1 MITMAWYIIKSL
13 EIVHFWLN
21 ISSADVTICPYPSY
35 PPAIICPSSIS
46 YHSHCKWKPFH
57 FIFETLRS
65 RYSNFLPLQRSLSPS
80 DEKCKIFHSSSKMT
94 QFLPERGEISKS
106 PQNPRVLQKVCI
118 LSFIQEIFWGGVT
131 ELSCFSLIAFRCILL
146 HNRPRCSAT
155 SQLHAICNM
164 FLWFLLGQYDV
175 DFFSQYNY
183 ISFVSKSI
191 LIFIKLQWIQS
202 SQNYSFAMIFKT
214 HDFHNIFLVSILVS
228 TVASGCITSLWSDLL
243 Y

>member
-1 MITMAWYIIKSL
+1 MSPFAQPLIPNRHDRPFLHFLSL
-13 EIVHFWLN
+13 PLQ
-21 ISSADVTICPYPSY
+21 
-35 PPAIICPSSIS
+35 
-46 YHSHCKWKPFH
+46 KWKPFH

-131 ELSCFSLIAFRCILL
+131 ELGRFSLSAFRCILL
-146 HNRPRCSAT
+146 HNRPRCSAA
-155 SQLHAICNM
+155 SQQLHTICNIFFM
-164 FLWFLLGQYDV
+164 VSTWTISCRLFHPMQLLWVLCQ
-175 DFFSQYNY
+175 SQ
-183 ISFVSKSI
+183 F
-191 LIFIKLQWIQS
+191 KLQWIQS

>member
-1 MITMAWYIIKSL
+1 MSPYSHPLIPTRHNRPFLHFLSL
-13 EIVHFWLN
+13 PLQ
-21 ISSADVTICPYPSY
+21 
-35 PPAIICPSSIS
+35 
-46 YHSHCKWKPFH
+46 KWKPFH

-131 ELSCFSLIAFRCILL
+131 ELGRFSLSAFRCILL

-228 TVASGCITSLWSDLL
+228 TVASGCINTSLWSDLL

>member
-1 MITMAWYIIKSL
+1 MSPFALPLIPTRHNRPFLHFLSL
-13 EIVHFWLN
+13 PLQ
-21 ISSADVTICPYPSY
+21 
-35 PPAIICPSSIS
+35 
-46 YHSHCKWKPFH
+46 KWKPFH

-65 RYSNFLPLQRSLSPS
+65 RYSTFLSLQRSLSPS

-94 QFLPERGEISKS
+94 QFLPERGKISKS

-131 ELSCFSLIAFRCILL
+131 ELSCFTLSAFRCILI

-155 SQLHAICNM
+155 SQQLDTICNI

-175 DFFSQYNY
+175 DFFIQCNCYEFRVKVNSQ
-183 ISFVSKSI
+183 
-191 LIFIKLQWIQS
+191 IK
-202 SQNYSFAMIFKT
+202 T
-214 HDFHNIFLVSILVS
+214 DDFHNIFGVSILVS
-228 TVASGCITSLWSDLL
+228 TAASGCINTSLWSDLL

>member
-1 MITMAWYIIKSL
+1 
-13 EIVHFWLN
+13 
-21 ISSADVTICPYPSY
+21 
-35 PPAIICPSSIS
+35 
-46 YHSHCKWKPFH
+46 
-57 FIFETLRS
+57 
-65 RYSNFLPLQRSLSPS
+65 
-80 DEKCKIFHSSSKMT
+80 MT

-131 ELSCFSLIAFRCILL
+131 ELGRFSLSAFRCILL

>member
-1 MITMAWYIIKSL
+1 MSPFAQPLLPTRHNRPFLQFLSL
-13 EIVHFWLN
+13 PLQ
-21 ISSADVTICPYPSY
+21 
-35 PPAIICPSSIS
+35 
-46 YHSHCKWKPFH
+46 KWKPFH

-131 ELSCFSLIAFRCILL
+131 ELSCFSLSAFRCILL

-228 TVASGCITSLWSDLL
+228 TVASDCINTSLWSDLL

>member
-1 MITMAWYIIKSL
+1 MSPYSHPLIPTRHNRPFLHFLSL
-13 EIVHFWLN
+13 PLQ
-21 ISSADVTICPYPSY
+21 
-35 PPAIICPSSIS
+35 
-46 YHSHCKWKPFH
+46 KWKPFH

-131 ELSCFSLIAFRCILL
+131 ELGRFSLSAFRCILL

-175 DFFSQYNY
+175 DFFSQCNY
-183 ISFVSKSI
+183 YGFRVNIHFHQAPMDT
-191 LIFIKLQWIQS
+191 KLPKLLFCNDF
-202 SQNYSFAMIFKT
+202 QNTRFPQYFFG
-214 HDFHNIFLVSILVS
+214 FNLGVY
-228 TVASGCITSLWSDLL
+228 CC
-243 Y
+243 

>member
-1 MITMAWYIIKSL
+1 MPT
-13 EIVHFWLN
+13 
-21 ISSADVTICPYPSY
+21 PSY

-131 ELSCFSLIAFRCILL
+131 ELGRFSLSAFRCILL
-146 HNRPRCSAT
+146 HNRPRCSAA
-155 SQLHAICNM
+155 SQQLHTICNI
-164 FLWFLLGQYDV
+164 
-175 DFFSQYNY
+175 FFYGFYLDNIMSTFSSNA
-183 ISFVSKSI
+183 IIMSFVSKSI
-191 LIFIKLQWIQS
+191 QAPMDS

>member
-1 MITMAWYIIKSL
+1 MSPFAQLLLPTRHNRPFLQFLSL
-13 EIVHFWLN
+13 PLQ
-21 ISSADVTICPYPSY
+21 
-35 PPAIICPSSIS
+35 
-46 YHSHCKWKPFH
+46 KWKPFH

-131 ELSCFSLIAFRCILL
+131 ELGRFSLSAFRCILL
-146 HNRPRCSAT
+146 HNRPRCSAA
-155 SQLHAICNM
+155 SQQLHTICNI
-164 FLWFLLGQYDV
+164 
-175 DFFSQYNY
+175 FFYGFYLDNIMSTFSSNA
-183 ISFVSKSI
+183 IIMSFVSKSI
-191 LIFIKLQWIQS
+191 QAPMDS